1 MSLLFVCRK
10 KNYDQMESFNFR
22 KIDNEVAAMKTDKQV
37 GAECYSVFNHLQRL
51 TDSYIP
57 TMDFDAAMQAPKNAF
72 QLHSITFF
80 HNLRL
85 AALEN
90 NFVVLLT
97 NCYFES
103 ADIEQFKRLTPFL
116 CSASHL
122 ACSRA
127 LNPFHEIDE
136 IKVIDFFMGFV
147 AEFSMQENLIE
158 FIQFK
163 VVPFMHNF
171 KIHNEEITYL
181 IPKLQRT
188 ANQSLH

>member
-1 MSLLFVCRK
+1 MLKWNRSL
-10 KNYDQMESFNFR
+10 FR
-22 KIDNEVAAMKTDKQV
+22 IIDIEVRAMKTDKQV
-37 GAECYSVFNHLQRL
+37 GTECYSVFNHLQRL

-57 TMDFDAAMQAPKNAF
+57 AIDYELAMQPPKNAF
-72 QLHSITFF
+72 QIHAITFC

-90 NFVVLLT
+90 NLVVLLT

-122 ACSRA
+122 LCSRT
-127 LNPFHEIDE
+127 LDPFHEIDE
-136 IKVIDFFMGFV
+136 VKVIDFFMDFV
-147 AEFSMQENLIE
+147 AEFSMKENLIE

-163 VVPFMHNF
+163 VIPFMHNF

-181 IPKLQRT
+181 APRLQRT

>member
-1 MSLLFVCRK
+1 MIKWNRSI
-10 KNYDQMESFNFR
+10 FR
-22 KIDNEVAAMKTDKQV
+22 KNDIGAAAMKTDKQV

-57 TMDFDAAMQAPKNAF
+57 TMDYDAAMQTPKNAF
-72 QLHSITFF
+72 QVHAITFF

-122 ACSRA
+122 SCSRE

-136 IKVIDFFMGFV
+136 VKVIDFFMGFV

-163 VVPFMHNF
+163 VIPFMHNF

-181 IPKLQRT
+181 IPRLQRT